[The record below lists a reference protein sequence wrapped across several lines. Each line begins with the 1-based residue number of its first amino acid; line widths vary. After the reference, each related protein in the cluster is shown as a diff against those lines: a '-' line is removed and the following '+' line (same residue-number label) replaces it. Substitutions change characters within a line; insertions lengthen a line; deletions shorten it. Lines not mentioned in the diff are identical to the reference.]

1 MDQIRNVRIPGHRNS
16 GVWTRPDIDFDIR
29 LEIRSIPN
37 KMSPMQDSTLWAHRL
52 VLSTVSPFLKALL
65 EDFERRGEDVI
76 TIFLPD
82 IKVRMSPNLSS

>member
-1 MDQIRNVRIPGHRNS
+1 MPREGGGRPAAPPCIRPC
-16 GVWTRPDIDFDIR
+16 
-29 LEIRSIPN
+29 LM
-37 KMSPMQDSTLWAHRL
+37 MSLMQDSTLWAHRL

-82 IKVRMSPNLSS
+82 IKVLKSP